1 MSETSTRTLASSG
14 SPFENTIGFSRA
26 IKVGNQ
32 ISVSGTAPIATDG
45 GTDFPGDLYGQTLRC
60 LDIINDAIET
70 LGGKL
75 EYVTRTRIF
84 LTDIDRWEEA
94 AKAHG
99 QVFADIRPASTFVEV
114 SRLINP
120 EWLVE
125 IEAEAFLPTDES

>member
-1 MSETSTRTLASSG
+1 MPDSYTRTLASSG
-14 SPFENTIGFSRA
+14 SPFEKSIGFSRA
-26 IKVGNQ
+26 IRVGNQ
-32 ISVSGTAPIATDG
+32 ISVSGTAPISADG
-45 GTDFPGDLYGQTLRC
+45 GTDFPGDVYGQTLRC
-60 LDIINDAIET
+60 LDIVNGAIES

-75 EYVTRTRIF
+75 EFVTRTRVF
-84 LTDIDRWEEA
+84 LTDIERWEEA

-125 IEAEAFLPTDES
+125 IEAEAILPSDDG

>member
-1 MSETSTRTLASSG
+1 MSDTSTRTLASSG
-14 SPFENTIGFSRA
+14 SSFENTIGFSRA
-26 IKVGNQ
+26 IRVGNQ
-32 ISVSGTAPIATDG
+32 ISVSGTAPIAVDG
-45 GTDFPGDLYGQTLRC
+45 GTDFPDDLYGQTLRC

-75 EYVTRTRIF
+75 EHVTRTRIF

-125 IEAEAFLPTDES
+125 IEAEANLS